1 MAEHVSFF
9 RGKALPGKRQAV
21 IDQMAK
27 WEREQKPK
35 AKGFLG
41 SVMAFGNDDTEAFMG
56 TVRWDNTENY
66 FANSSRPEQDAWYQ
80 ELVQHVD
87 GEINWFD
94 ATLAG
99 EWMA

>member
-27 WEREQKPK
+27 WEREQKSK

-80 ELVQHVD
+80 EMRAHLAGD
-87 GEINWFD
+87 MEWFD
-94 ATLAG
+94 GTLAR
-99 EWMA
+99 ETRA